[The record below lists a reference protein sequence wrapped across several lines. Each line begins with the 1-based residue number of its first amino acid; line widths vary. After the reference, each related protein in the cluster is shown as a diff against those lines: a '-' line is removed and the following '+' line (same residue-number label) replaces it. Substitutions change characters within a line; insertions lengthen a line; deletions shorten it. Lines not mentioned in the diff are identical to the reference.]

1 MVGVDGS
8 ETGRALRIFHILCS
22 DGLADICLL
31 LADFVGRFLGV
42 CSFRSS
48 TMFASNTHVSQN
60 RRTPYIGKFSAPGLS
75 RSLGLDVVRWKICL
89 ECGRY

>member
-31 LADFVGRFLGV
+31 LADFVGKFLRL
-42 CSFRSS
+42 CPFR
-48 TMFASNTHVSQN
+48 A
-60 RRTPYIGKFSAPGLS
+60 
-75 RSLGLDVVRWKICL
+75 
-89 ECGRY
+89 